1 MATIELAIDEALL
14 TEIDRV
20 AHSLTITRAEFVRQ
34 ALEMALHKYE
44 IKRLEQQH
52 EEGYRRFPVT
62 PGEFDGWES
71 EQVWGPQ

>member
-1 MATIELAIDEALL
+1 MTTIQLAIDDALL

-20 AHSLTITRAEFVRQ
+20 TQALAITRAEFMRQ
-34 ALEMALHKYE
+34 ALAMALHRHE

-52 EEGYRRFPVT
+52 EEGYRRFPVA

-71 EQVWGPQ
+71 EQVWEQS